1 MPKGISIE
9 QFCSRNKVPY
19 NIFYKWYN
27 NSSLNFNKMIN
38 ALIHTAVRIIIGWL
52 LIERVPAWLNIRGIV
67 ATILKV
73 IGVLIIISALLDWI

>member
-1 MPKGISIE
+1 
-9 QFCSRNKVPY
+9 
-19 NIFYKWYN
+19 
-27 NSSLNFNKMIN
+27 MIN
-38 ALIHTAVRIIIGWL
+38 ALIHTAVRILIGCL

>member
-1 MPKGISIE
+1 
-9 QFCSRNKVPY
+9 
-19 NIFYKWYN
+19 
-27 NSSLNFNKMIN
+27 MIN
-38 ALIHTAVRIIIGWL
+38 ALIHTTVRILIGWL

>member
-1 MPKGISIE
+1 
-9 QFCSRNKVPY
+9 
-19 NIFYKWYN
+19 
-27 NSSLNFNKMIN
+27 MIN

-67 ATILKV
+67 ATIIKI

>member
-1 MPKGISIE
+1 
-9 QFCSRNKVPY
+9 
-19 NIFYKWYN
+19 
-27 NSSLNFNKMIN
+27 MIN

-73 IGVLIIISALLDWI
+73 MGVLIIISALLDWI